1 MMPIEDTAATAPPF
15 TPQFEVKPALQVSP
29 PIDRAVE
36 LRVYRTQ
43 EVVQILGIS
52 RRQLQYWAQTDLV
65 KPSEKT
71 PGGHYRYTFG
81 DLISLKATK
90 RLIDAGI
97 SVQSIRSSIG
107 ALRRMLPRIER
118 PLSQL
123 TLVATG
129 DVVLVLHDGSA
140 FEAISGQ
147 EWVFEVAKF
156 ETELAAWRDRTGD
169 GETPL
174 PQQTP
179 VRAKEIGA

>member
-1 MMPIEDTAATAPPF
+1 MEPIELIQNAPEG
-15 TPQFEVKPALQVSP
+15 TPEDHSTET
-29 PIDRAVE
+29 R
-36 LRVYRTQ
+36 RVYRTQ

-65 KPSEKT
+65 TPSEKT
-71 PGGHYRYTFG
+71 PGGHYRYTFS

-97 SVQSIRSSIG
+97 SVQRIRSSIG
-107 ALRRMLPRIER
+107 ALRRTLPRIER

-129 DVVLVLHDGSA
+129 DVVLVLHDGTA

-156 ETELAAWRDRTGD
+156 ETELAAWRDRDTADRTAVAEPMTPRATETG
-169 GETPL
+169 
-174 PQQTP
+174 
-179 VRAKEIGA
+179 A

>member
-1 MMPIEDTAATAPPF
+1 MMPIEDAGLSASKVTPRPAAPGDGA
-15 TPQFEVKPALQVSP
+15 EA
-29 PIDRAVE
+29 

-65 KPSEKT
+65 TPSEKT

-156 ETELAAWRDRTGD
+156 ETELAAWRDGTR
-169 GETPL
+169 ETDSLL
-174 PQQTP
+174 PQTVSTQ
-179 VRAKEIGA
+179 VNEAGA

>member
-1 MMPIEDTAATAPPF
+1 MEPSLGIDGSSALATASAAD
-15 TPQFEVKPALQVSP
+15 T
-29 PIDRAVE
+29 R
-36 LRVYRTQ
+36 RVYRTQ
-43 EVVQILGIS
+43 EVVQILDIS

-65 KPSEKT
+65 TPSEKT
-71 PGGHYRYTFG
+71 PGGHYRYTFS

-97 SVQSIRSSIG
+97 SVQRIRSSIG
-107 ALRRMLPRIER
+107 ALRRTLPRIER

-147 EWVFEVAKF
+147 EWVFEVAQF
-156 ETELAAWRDRTGD
+156 EAELAAWRNRVGGSAKSTTHTAAPRPNETG
-169 GETPL
+169 
-174 PQQTP
+174 
-179 VRAKEIGA
+179 A

>member
-1 MMPIEDTAATAPPF
+1 MWPLEPIQDAPEGAPEDLATG
-15 TPQFEVKPALQVSP
+15 T
-29 PIDRAVE
+29 R
-36 LRVYRTQ
+36 RVYRTQ

-65 KPSEKT
+65 TPSEKT

-97 SVQSIRSSIG
+97 SVQRIRSSIG
-107 ALRRMLPRIER
+107 ALRRTLPRIER

-129 DVVLVLHDGSA
+129 DVVLVLHDGTA

-156 ETELAAWRDRTGD
+156 ETELAAWRDRDAENRT
-169 GETPL
+169 TLAKPM
-174 PQQTP
+174 PP
-179 VRAKEIGA
+179 RATEGGG

>member
-1 MMPIEDTAATAPPF
+1 MMPIEDTDVTSSRAA
-15 TPQFEVKPALQVSP
+15 PQPTRVS
-29 PIDRAVE
+29 DGAE
-36 LRVYRTQ
+36 ALRVYRTQ

-65 KPSEKT
+65 TPSGKT

-156 ETELAAWRDRTGD
+156 ETELAAWRDGTRD
-169 GETPL
+169 VETL
-174 PQQTP
+174 PP
-179 VRAKEIGA
+179 RAVSTRVNEVGA